1 MKIGIISFWDT
12 MNNYGQVLQCFALQR
27 FLRNLGHDAY
37 HIRYSPRPLTKIE
50 RLTSGFNSVFKSI
63 CYGELLKNLNSHFS
77 KTKDT
82 FAELGSLQSE
92 EDKLH
97 PRGFD
102 EFRKKYIKFS
112 NKTYDQY
119 SIRETPPEADCYICG
134 SDQIWSSPNEAYM
147 LNFGDKKIKRIA
159 YAASLGGV
167 KYDNNKKVA
176 ADFKKKLKRFDI
188 VTCREMD
195 GVEVCRKM
203 GRPDTELVP
212 DPVFLLAKED
222 YEKIA
227 IRPQEEGYVLLYL
240 LGNPIDL
247 EVQEIFKW
255 ATRNDIIIKYVPAQG
270 RVDEYPK
277 VYPNVDEFIGLIMNA
292 KYVITNSFHGMA
304 MSIIFNK
311 QFVVIPV
318 TGQFLRMN
326 DRINT
331 TLSNYNLYDRIFDG
345 NLDKLL
351 IEIEYSDVNKVM
363 THQADLISS
372 KFLHLV

>member
-1 MKIGIISFWDT
+1 M
-12 MNNYGQVLQCFALQR
+12 
-27 FLRNLGHDAY
+27 
-37 HIRYSPRPLTKIE
+37 
-50 RLTSGFNSVFKSI
+50 
-63 CYGELLKNLNSHFS
+63 
-77 KTKDT
+77 
-82 FAELGSLQSE
+82 
-92 EDKLH
+92 
-97 PRGFD
+97 
-102 EFRKKYIKFS
+102 
-112 NKTYDQY
+112 
-119 SIRETPPEADCYICG
+119 
-134 SDQIWSSPNEAYM
+134 
-147 LNFGDKKIKRIA
+147 
-159 YAASLGGV
+159 
-167 KYDNNKKVA
+167 
-176 ADFKKKLKRFDI
+176 
-188 VTCREMD
+188 
-195 GVEVCRKM
+195 
-203 GRPDTELVP
+203 
-212 DPVFLLAKED
+212 
-222 YEKIA
+222 
-227 IRPQEEGYVLLYL
+227 
-240 LGNPIDL
+240 
-247 EVQEIFKW
+247 QEIFKW